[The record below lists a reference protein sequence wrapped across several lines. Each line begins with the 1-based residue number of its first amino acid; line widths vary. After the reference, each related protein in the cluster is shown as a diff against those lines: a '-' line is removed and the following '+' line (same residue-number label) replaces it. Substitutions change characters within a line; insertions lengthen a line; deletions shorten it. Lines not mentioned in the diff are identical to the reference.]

1 MAFAFAVN
9 LPLTLAYEQPHSFG
23 GFLGSLYHFVASLCM
38 VAVQMLA
45 PDGWRFNEMAD
56 GGLAWQS
63 AVRSTLEGL
72 VCVGFAVGL
81 HLYIVVPM
89 QVAMTGPDG
98 SPFLKFGVVAVLSV
112 LLSFGAARLSRRVP
126 GIRRVLGAAPPPA
139 VTTADLPP

>member
-63 AVRSTLEGL
+63 AVRSTLEGP
-72 VCVGFAVGL
+72 GL
-81 HLYIVVPM
+81 RPASRWACICTSSCPCR
-89 QVAMTGPDG
+89 
-98 SPFLKFGVVAVLSV
+98 SP
-112 LLSFGAARLSRRVP
+112 
-126 GIRRVLGAAPPPA
+126 
-139 VTTADLPP
+139 